1 MAPLIAK
8 GKKVPLPLLLIAG
21 GALTSNN
28 WDVII
33 NYINILLPI
42 REAIKMLK
50 ARGKSGLHGVIWEV
64 IPILNWLLNLFKEK
78 KA

>member
-8 GKKVPLPLLLIAG
+8 GKKVPLPLPLIIG

-42 REAIKMLK
+42 YKAIKMLK
-50 ARGKSGLHGVIWEV
+50 VRGKLGLYGVI
-64 IPILNWLLNLFKEK
+64 
-78 KA
+78 

>member
-8 GKKVPLPLLLIAG
+8 GKKVPLPPPLIAG
-21 GALTSNN
+21 RALISND

-33 NYINILLPI
+33 NYINILSLI
-42 REAIKMLK
+42 YKATKMLK
-50 ARGKSGLHGVIWEV
+50 AKGKLGLHSTIWK
-64 IPILNWLLNLFKEK
+64 IILTLNWLLNLFKKK